1 MPANLGRWVIGFLAA
16 ICGLGALAIASG
28 AEDNIMYYTGLLFF
42 IAAVLFIFGLIKH
55 SFDEAAHH

>member
-42 IAAVLFIFGLIKH
+42 IAAVLFIL
-55 SFDEAAHH
+55 A